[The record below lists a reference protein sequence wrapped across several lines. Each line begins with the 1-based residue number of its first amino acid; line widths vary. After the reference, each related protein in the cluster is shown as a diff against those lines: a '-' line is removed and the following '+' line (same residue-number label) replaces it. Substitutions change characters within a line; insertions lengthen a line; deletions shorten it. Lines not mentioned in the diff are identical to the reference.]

1 MIFVNNFVNIWLGEI
16 MKDLKQIIAKNLI
29 MLRKKSGM
37 TQNELA
43 QKLNY
48 SDNAVSRWERGELAP
63 SIEVI
68 ENIAEVYG
76 IEPDMLLRENASGVV
91 EKNEKKQKINKLA
104 TILLIVS
111 IIWCT
116 VAVAYIYSYKIFGIN
131 MWLLFCWAVP
141 VSCLILLP
149 FNDYWGKYVYKF
161 VILSVL
167 VWTTLACFYLQFLKY
182 NLWLV
187 FIVGIPAQIALVIW
201 AFIKPKTKI

>member
-1 MIFVNNFVNIWLGEI
+1 
-16 MKDLKQIIAKNLI
+16 MKDLKQIIAKDLTV
-29 MLRKKSGM
+29 LRKKSGM

-63 SIEVI
+63 SIEVL
-68 ENIAEVYG
+68 ENIAEIYG
-76 IEPDMLLRENASGVV
+76 IEPDMLLRENANGVV
-91 EKNEKKQKINKLA
+91 EKNEKKQMINKFA
-104 TILLIVS
+104 TIILIVS
-111 IIWCT
+111 IIWCM

-167 VWTTLACFYLQFLKY
+167 VWTTLACVYLQFLKY

-201 AFIKPKTKI
+201 AFIKPKTKK

>member
-1 MIFVNNFVNIWLGEI
+1 

>member
-1 MIFVNNFVNIWLGEI
+1 
-16 MKDLKQIIAKNLI
+16 MKDLKQIIAKNLTV
-29 MLRKKSGM
+29 LRKKSGM

-63 SIEVI
+63 SIEVL
-68 ENIAEVYG
+68 ENIAEIYG
-76 IEPDMLLRENASGVV
+76 IEPDMLLRENANGVV
-91 EKNEKKQKINKLA
+91 EKNEKKQMINKFA
-104 TILLIVS
+104 TIILIVS
-111 IIWCT
+111 IIWCM

-167 VWTTLACFYLQFLKY
+167 VWTTLACVYLQFLKY

-201 AFIKPKTKI
+201 AFIKPKTKK